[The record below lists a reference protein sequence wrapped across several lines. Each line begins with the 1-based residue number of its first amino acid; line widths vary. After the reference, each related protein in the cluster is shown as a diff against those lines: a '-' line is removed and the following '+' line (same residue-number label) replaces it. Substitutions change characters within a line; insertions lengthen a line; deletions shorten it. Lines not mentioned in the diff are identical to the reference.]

1 MADEAPDI
9 PIKTFHLSELNKSK
23 KEKLS
28 DLFFLKT
35 QLYSVSRKH
44 NLGLKIQTDLQ

>member
-28 DLFFLKT
+28 DLFF
-35 QLYSVSRKH
+35 SRKH